1 MFNKMPTSRG
11 LKRDVGTADGA
22 LARTSEA
29 WAKAAGEEPRT
40 GGAGLSAGT
49 DVFGMVTAEKNV

>member
-1 MFNKMPTSRG
+1 M
-11 LKRDVGTADGA
+11 LATADGA